1 MLRSKYRSLN
11 TIQRGMHL
19 LCCMRLGNKLCVC
32 VSVCLCLC
40 LFVCAVRVFAVST
53 VCYPCC
59 VLRTCVCVSDTRHTT
74 VKYCGCF
81 TGIVIISACRYPEEK
96 LQWIENSADCQL
108 KLAQHNYELWQRYM
122 LHSATLFGLTDA
134 FGGQPLPGA
143 SKTAC
148 VFLNLS
154 CSVPVG
160 KHIPMLERHCEG
172 TPDGSII
179 TTKLTHSSC
188 PDPVELKFANFHKKQ
203 ERKKQEA
210 AANDEAA
217 NGEAANG
224 EAANGENA

>member
-1 MLRSKYRSLN
+1 
-11 TIQRGMHL
+11 
-19 LCCMRLGNKLCVC
+19 
-32 VSVCLCLC
+32 
-40 LFVCAVRVFAVST
+40 
-53 VCYPCC
+53 
-59 VLRTCVCVSDTRHTT
+59 
-74 VKYCGCF
+74 
-81 TGIVIISACRYPEEK
+81 
-96 LQWIENSADCQL
+96 
-108 KLAQHNYELWQRYM
+108 M

-154 CSVPVG
+154 CSVSVG

-224 EAANGENA
+224 ENAWFDNVWYSRNTRQTIKYERTFSICSSTYWIVIDLLSLIMYRGSYISAFCVSACWLLWYDSILNIQQPSSGQQFWLPFVAFTLVEWRRHQKWSMRVLSEYFSAQWIGFSVDGISNLEHRQ

>member
-1 MLRSKYRSLN
+1 MLRSKSRSLN
-11 TIQRGMHL
+11 TIQRAMHL
-19 LCCMRLGNKLCVC
+19 LCCMRLGNNLCVCVC
-32 VSVCLCLC
+32 VSVSVSVLSVCLLCL
-40 LFVCAVRVFAVST
+40 LSAIPAIPAVS
-53 VCYPCC
+53 C
-59 VLRTCVCVSDTRHTT
+59 VLVSTT

-81 TGIVIISACRYPEEK
+81 TGIVIISVCRYPEEK
-96 LQWIENSADCQL
+96 LQWIENSDDCQL

-154 CSVPVG
+154 CSVSVG

-210 AANDEAA
+210 AAN
-217 NGEAANG
+217 GEAANG
-224 EAANGENA
+224 EAASSENA